1 MADAVTAT
9 LTSLSLGAATFAERF
24 TLPSFR
30 LRIVAGPDAG
40 FERVFARRVVV
51 VGSGAECDLVLDDG
65 AVSRRHLRIEG
76 QRGGYRVTD
85 LDSKNG
91 TWFAG
96 ARLGEVMLGAAATLR
111 LGQTEMTYEQLPELH
126 EVRLSR
132 EPEFGGLKG
141 QSAAMREV
149 FALLAQWA
157 GSDVTVAIDGEPG
170 SGKQLAAEGLHQ
182 NSARRDGP
190 LCVLD
195 AAALSPED
203 LDRELQHPEG
213 ALRRAHGGTLVLMG
227 LDELPPSL
235 QVPLLPLLGGVDGA
249 PRAVR
254 WVVTLQR
261 PLPQAL
267 REERLH
273 GDVAR
278 LLAPH
283 TVSLP
288 PLRHRLEDL
297 PLLVDHL
304 LQQVQVRRG
313 DPLPKTLSWQTLQ
326 ALQAYPWPG
335 NVTELR
341 RHLERAAQLATSAD
355 GPVHLD
361 APSATEATPPA
372 PKHGLA

>member
-1 MADAVTAT
+1 
-9 LTSLSLGAATFAERF
+9 
-24 TLPSFR
+24 
-30 LRIVAGPDAG
+30 
-40 FERVFARRVVV
+40 
-51 VGSGAECDLVLDDG
+51 
-65 AVSRRHLRIEG
+65 
-76 QRGGYRVTD
+76 
-85 LDSKNG
+85 
-91 TWFAG
+91 
-96 ARLGEVMLGAAATLR
+96 
-111 LGQTEMTYEQLPELH
+111 
-126 EVRLSR
+126 
-132 EPEFGGLKG
+132 
-141 QSAAMREV
+141 
-149 FALLAQWA
+149 
-157 GSDVTVAIDGEPG
+157 
-170 SGKQLAAEGLHQ
+170 
-182 NSARRDGP
+182 
-190 LCVLD
+190 
-195 AAALSPED
+195 
-203 LDRELQHPEG
+203 
-213 ALRRAHGGTLVLMG
+213 MG